1 MSLESGEEI
10 ATYATHMAR
19 LYDPDNSSIPTIP
32 KHFQEQMQYI
42 SKEDTERLA
51 RTTKLTAFQQKFFT
65 WQERLNHLHFLEIF
79 QLVKFGILPN
89 KFLSFQDSKPLCAS
103 CLFGKAHIR
112 VPILRKVILGIGNN
126 EFSFIQLSGVLY
138 K

>member
-1 MSLESGEEI
+1 MECLDNTDI
-10 ATYATHMAR
+10 A
-19 LYDPDNSSIPTIP
+19 SIPTNP
-32 KHFQEQMQYI
+32 QHFQEQMQYI
-42 SKEDTERLA
+42 SKEDTERLV

-65 WQERLNHLHFLEIF
+65 WQERLNHLHFSEIF

-112 VPILRKVILGIGNN
+112 VPMLRKVILGIGNN
-126 EFSFIQLSGVLY
+126 EFSFIQISGVLY